1 MRVMFFVVSLL
12 CLLPNANSNE
22 LSALNDR
29 YLDLLN
35 TQEIDPEIKIQ
46 FKFKGLR
53 LGDAG
58 QNVVNLRQKLNQL
71 GYDLPVQGAFDLA
84 VEKAVKDYQNKL
96 GIEAD
101 GKAGPLT
108 IRNITLSVDKKRM
121 ILEKQL
127 KEMRDV
133 FEGQSNQK
141 FILVNI
147 PAYKLYA
154 YEGDHLV
161 LESRIIVGRPDRPT
175 ALLNTQIASVIVNPT
190 WTPPGTILEKDLF
203 PKGKI
208 DLEFYKHHNLVSYD
222 QDNNPIEITED
233 VTLATAKQQKIRFTQ
248 PAGKENPLGRLKFQ
262 LLNSNDI
269 YMHDTNSHGL
279 FKADNRSFSS
289 GCIRVE
295 KYLELA
301 SWVLDQPKEKI
312 VKTIETKQTMHLPV
326 KKIPVKTVYWLAE
339 NINQDILFHL
349 DIYNYFK

>member
-1 MRVMFFVVSLL
+1 MRVVF
-12 CLLPNANSNE
+12 CLLSVLFLFPKAFAND
-22 LSALNDR
+22 LSALNDK
-29 YLDLLN
+29 YLALLN
-35 TQEIDPEIKIQ
+35 TQEIDPEIKIE
-46 FKFKGLR
+46 FKFKGLH

-58 QNVVNLRQKLNQL
+58 QNVTNLRQKLNQL
-71 GYDLPVQGAFDLA
+71 GYDVPVQGAFDTVL
-84 VEKAVKDYQNKL
+84 EKAVKDYQRKL
-96 GIEAD
+96 GIEPD

-108 IRNITLSVDKKRM
+108 IRNITLSLEKKRN

-133 FEGQSNQK
+133 FEGQPLQK
-141 FILVNI
+141 FIVVNI

-154 YEGDHLV
+154 YEGDRMV
-161 LESRIIVGRPDRPT
+161 LESRIIVGRPERPT
-175 ALLNTQIASVIVNPT
+175 TLLNTQIASVIVNPT

-208 DLEFYKHHNLVSYD
+208 DFEFFKEHNLVSYD
-222 QDNNPIEITED
+222 QDSNPIELSEDITLSE
-233 VTLATAKQQKIRFTQ
+233 ARHRKIRFTQ
-248 PAGKENPLGRLKFQ
+248 PAGRQNPLGRLKFQ

-279 FKADNRSFSS
+279 FKADKRSFSS

-312 VKTIETKQTMHLPV
+312 IKAIETNQTTHLPV
-326 KKIPVKTVYWLAE
+326 KKVPVKTVYWLAE
-339 NINQDILFHL
+339 NMNEEVLFHL